1 LGALGKLVESSGC
14 WTIVK
19 FRKHL
24 GKKKKKKKKRRM
36 EAWDL
41 AILGFVRSLWNLAVV
56 ALYECQENTVERRGR
71 WGFGEACGL

>member
-1 LGALGKLVESSGC
+1 MGALGKLVESSSY

-24 GKKKKKKKKRRM
+24 GKKKKKRRRM

-41 AILGFVRSLWNLAVV
+41 AILGIVKSLWNLAVV
-56 ALYECQENTVERRGR
+56 ALYQCQENTVERRGR
-71 WGFGEACGL
+71 WGVGEACGL